1 MLYFGDNS
9 NTLCHNF
16 LLEIN
21 RFQAN
26 VPFLSTLKTVKSFK
40 ASRMKTVK
48 VRNGDNN
55 ILPNSLNHIPNS
67 LNYTIL
73 FPTHSL
79 ESFDFSSTY
88 SYACVFLTIF
98 VG

>member
-1 MLYFGDNS
+1 
-9 NTLCHNF
+9 
-16 LLEIN
+16 
-21 RFQAN
+21 
-26 VPFLSTLKTVKSFK
+26 
-40 ASRMKTVK
+40 MKTVK

-55 ILPNSLNHIPNS
+55 ILPNSLNYIPNS

-98 VG
+98 VGWKPVCKRIPLGEFQVISTWDVWRELEIPYCTIWNFP